1 MIFKYRARTES
12 GTINSGTRE
21 AGSEGEALS
30 WIREQGWSPIHIEA
44 GVSVGALVGLSDDG
58 DNSSFM
64 KKDLRDIFPQRV
76 TLRDKSIVFKQMS
89 TMINAGI
96 TIAATLELLSSQTE
110 NKTLRSTLTGLRDA
124 VSGGVTLAAAMARY
138 PKVFTNLEIALTRA
152 GEEGGVLDVC
162 MTRLA
167 LFVESQYVLQKKI
180 KGAMIYPSVIIS
192 VTILAIVALC
202 MFIVPLFRKS
212 FANIGM
218 SELPALTQAIFG
230 FSDFLRAY
238 WFLLPVPFVV
248 IYLIIK
254 YIGKTPP
261 GRRFFD
267 GRKIKAPLFGD
278 ILFKSIMS
286 RSFRTLST
294 LVTAGVTILDS
305 LEMSSGVSDNVIV
318 REALDTMRER
328 AQNGVLLST
337 TLREQK
343 LFPVMVA
350 HMVAVGEETG
360 NIDDVLS
367 KVADWYDM
375 ELDEKI
381 KSLTS
386 IIEPLIIVIVGGVVG
401 LLVGA
406 IFIPLLQSLQ
416 QFM

>member
-12 GTINSGTRE
+12 GTISNGTRE
-21 AGSEGEALS
+21 AESENEALS
-30 WIREQGWSPIHIEA
+30 WIREQGWAPIHLEA
-44 GVSVGALVGLSDDG
+44 GASVGSMMGLS
-58 DNSSFM
+58 NEQSSFL
-64 KKDLRDIFPQRV
+64 KKDLRDIFPQKV
-76 TLRDKSIVFKQMS
+76 TLRDKSIIFKQMA
-89 TMINAGI
+89 TMINSGI
-96 TIAATLELLSSQTE
+96 TIAATLELLATQTE
-110 NKTLRSTLTGLRDA
+110 NKTLASAIGGLRDA

-138 PKVFTNLEIALTRA
+138 PKIFNNLEVALTRA
-152 GEEGGVLDVC
+152 GEEGGVLDIC

-167 LFVESQYVLQKKI
+167 AFVESQYTLQKKI
-180 KGAMIYPSVIIS
+180 KGAMIYPSVIVS

-202 MFIVPLFRKS
+202 MFIVPMFRKS

-218 SELPALTQAIFG
+218 RELPALTQAIFS
-230 FSDFLRAY
+230 FSDLLRAW
-238 WFLLPVPFVV
+238 WFLIPVPFILIYV
-248 IYLIIK
+248 IIRA
-254 YIGKTPP
+254 IGKTPV
-261 GRRFFD
+261 GRHFFD

-286 RSFRTLST
+286 RTFRTLAT

-305 LEMSSGVSDNVIV
+305 IEMASGVASNVV
-318 REALDTMRER
+318 VSEALDTMRER
-328 AQNGVLLST
+328 AQNGILLST

-360 NIDDVLS
+360 NVDEVLS

-386 IIEPLIIVIVGGVVG
+386 IIEPVIIVLVGAVVG
-401 LLVGA
+401 LVVGS